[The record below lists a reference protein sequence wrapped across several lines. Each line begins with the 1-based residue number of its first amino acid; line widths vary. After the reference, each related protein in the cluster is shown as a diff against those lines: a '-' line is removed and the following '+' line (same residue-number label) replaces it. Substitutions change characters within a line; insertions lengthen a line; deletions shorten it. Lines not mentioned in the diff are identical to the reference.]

1 MATINDFKT
10 VNVKSREYSKYVN
23 LSEEQRKIN
32 GSRFGF
38 YLLALECITNI
49 KDVDV
54 LLEMIID
61 TDFRS
66 IVFDEKNDDLGV
78 DAVNIDE
85 EERVI
90 QLFNFKYREKF
101 KINKGQELGDMIDVT
116 KFLVRIS
123 SEELEGTTQ
132 ITKDKLE
139 KIIVALNSDDIW
151 KIELYMVSN
160 ENIGLSIENPTV
172 NQFKQNYGMKVGTI
186 VLDDIVSY
194 ISEFPEDLSAKF
206 MVDSTS
212 VMTYEIDELS
222 SSKSYLIKLPLI
234 ELIRI
239 TCKDEQ
245 FRNNINVDY
254 SKLQGQKIEMSL
266 LFDNVRGY
274 LGATTKFNSNIISTI
289 EEQPNKFFMFNNGIT
304 MTAKN
309 ISAGDKNGNKK
320 FECTISGFQIVN
332 GGQTLRTIYEYSEKD
347 FNEENLANAEVL
359 IRLFQTETDKEL
371 TNDIAEYTNSQNAI
385 SSIDL
390 KSISNYQIQIGTY
403 LEANG
408 ILYVR
413 KSGDTG
419 RKDKDYPLRISM
431 EKTAQ
436 LIYSYQGYPDRA
448 TNQKKAL
455 FEKYYDEIFDVEN
468 LDFEVLVSLIIKYY
482 EVENIFSETDY
493 KGSHQKILYVIYLM
507 EKMPGKSIIEYIE
520 LLESYL
526 MAYKKDEDLSP
537 ARKLIQKGFKDFIES
552 SND

>member
-10 VNVKSREYSKYVN
+10 VNVKSKEYSKY
-23 LSEEQRKIN
+23 LKISEEQRKIN

-49 KDVDV
+49 KDVDI

-66 IVFDEKNDDLGV
+66 IVFNDKNDDLGV

-101 KINKGQELGDMIDVT
+101 KVNKGQELGDMIDVT
-116 KFLVRIS
+116 KFLVHIS
-123 SEELEGTTQ
+123 SEKLEGVTQ

-139 KIIVALNSDDIW
+139 KIITALTSDDIW

-160 ENIGLSIENPTV
+160 ENIGLQIESSTV
-172 NQFKQNYGMKVGTI
+172 DQFKKNYGMKVGTI

-194 ISEFPEDLSAKF
+194 ISDFPEDLSAKF

-239 TCKDEQ
+239 TCKDEK
-245 FRNNINVDY
+245 FRNNINVEY

-320 FECTISGFQIVN
+320 FECIISGFQIVN

-455 FEKYYDEIFDVEN
+455 FEKYYDDIFDVEN
-468 LDFEVLVSLIIKYY
+468 LSFELLVILITRYY
-482 EVENIFSETDY
+482 EIENTFIEKNY
-493 KGSHQKILYVIYLM
+493 NVSHQKVLYIIYLM
-507 EKMPGKSIIEYIE
+507 EKIPGKSIIEYIK
-520 LLESYL
+520 LLEDYL
-526 MAYKKDEDLSP
+526 MTYKKDEDISP

-552 SND
+552 ENK

>member
-1 MATINDFKT
+1 MRK
-10 VNVKSREYSKYVN
+10 RE
-23 LSEEQRKIN
+23 
-32 GSRFGF
+32 
-38 YLLALECITNI
+38 
-49 KDVDV
+49 
-54 LLEMIID
+54 
-61 TDFRS
+61 
-66 IVFDEKNDDLGV
+66 
-78 DAVNIDE
+78 
-85 EERVI
+85 
-90 QLFNFKYREKF
+90 LFNFKYREKF

>member
-419 RKDKDYPLRISM
+419 KKDKDYPLRISM

-526 MAYKKDEDLSP
+526 MTYKKDEDLSP